1 MRVRLVKEK
10 VIQDFVAKHAVSKSA
25 FRTWLSVLKLSDW
38 DTLEDIQGTFPATD
52 ILGKGCKRVVFD
64 IGGNNYRLICGYMF
78 GRKEVHLFI
87 CWIGTHAEYTKL
99 CKRGEQYTISVFK

>member
-1 MRVRLVKEK
+1 MRAHLIKEK
-10 VIQDFVAKHAVSKSA
+10 VIHDFVVKHAIGKNA
-25 FRTWLSVLKLSDW
+25 FVTWLSILKAAGWNS
-38 DTLEDIQGTFPATD
+38 LEDIQATFPTTD

-64 IGGNNYRLICGYMF
+64 IGGNKYRLICAYAF

-99 CKRGEQYTISVFK
+99 CKKGEQYAVNMFK